1 MWILKFTVYQLITG
15 LPFPSISRSPS
26 IRFTAASH
34 VLRQQI
40 LSGITFLF
48 VIPKLIS
55 LWSRWCSYI
64 CNRQTSTAEVLPGV
78 EIACYQAPWNTSV
91 SSSRRVSIFSR
102 CTTPQPRPPPKQK
115 WLNLFPKVLLYHDHH
130 YRHHSKDRQSSCFKL
145 AGPRSSDPN
154 FGWNKLS
161 SLSSV
166 YNQ

>member
-40 LSGITFLF
+40 LSEITFLF

-154 FGWNKLS
+154 FGAKLIWK
-161 SLSSV
+161 V
-166 YNQ
+166 NFCGC